1 MSKLTQPKKAI
12 SGARGYEIDN
22 LFARKKT
29 KWDEKS
35 TSHDRKTNYK
45 PPSKAGAE
53 ESMKLM
59 NSWLRGK

>member
-22 LFARKKT
+22 LFAKPIT
-29 KWDEKS
+29 KWSESSASD
-35 TSHDRKTNYK
+35 DRKTDYK
-45 PPSKAGAE
+45 PPSKAGAAE
-53 ESMKLM
+53 CKKLM